1 MAELQIISTTDS
13 SHNYND
19 KTVIGHKDRT
29 KDSDVNDWYTHSVF
43 TQDSDTNNADGTEG
57 QGDTGE

>member
-1 MAELQIISTTDS
+1 MAELQIISTTDT

-29 KDSDVNDWYTHSVF
+29 KDTDVNDWYTHSVF
-43 TQDSDTNNADGTEG
+43 TQDDGTDSTDDSGKQEG
-57 QGDTGE
+57 TGE